1 MGVCYDTG
9 TQITLATLERYMQR
23 LYPNWKHGIQKPV
36 RCIYDGSRKC
46 RSPNDL
52 GVKQSLQLLLRW
64 DDFGRHIWD
73 QVRPV
78 ATTFGLEID
87 DVVRFMKTFCLILCY
102 GVSIDR
108 YYKNRR
114 KVRTQLIHSFV
125 LICSSCAILR
135 ICVFAK
141 VYKFLDPNDSL
152 SEAKFR
158 AFLNAFKPNGSLT
171 KRAALNAFL
180 ASSRK
185 TWGSFFFSNRAW
197 NILH

>member
-1 MGVCYDTG
+1 MRGRGGRRGKTRGGSRVGAVIGSIGNTTNRANAATATAWKEVPFPDQMPIHYDIVNSHMGYA
-9 TQITLATLERYMQR
+9 ATRENHASLERCMQR
-23 LYPNWKHGIQKPV
+23 LYPNWKHGINKPV

-78 ATTFGLEID
+78 ATTFGLEIE

-114 KVRTQLIHSFV
+114 KVRTQLIYTFV
-125 LICSSCAILR
+125 LIFSSCAILR
-135 ICVFAK
+135 IFMFA
-141 VYKFLDPNDSL
+141 
-152 SEAKFR
+152 
-158 AFLNAFKPNGSLT
+158 
-171 KRAALNAFL
+171 
-180 ASSRK
+180 
-185 TWGSFFFSNRAW
+185 
-197 NILH
+197 